1 MTGSVIMAD
10 TVRCGISITSTLLDR
25 FDNLIEKQVY
35 SNRSEAIRDLIRDK
49 LVETEWEEK
58 DHEIVGAITII
69 YSHETR
75 ELLGKLLDL
84 QHHNFSSI
92 IFTIHVHLN
101 EQNCLEVMVARGR
114 VGDVKGIAYRLISTK
129 GVNHGELTM
138 TSLGDSYGKKGG

>member
-10 TVRCGISITSTLLDR
+10 TVRCGISITPTLLDR
-25 FDNLIEKQVY
+25 FDNLIEKQGY

-75 ELLGKLLDL
+75 EVLDKLLDL
-84 QHHNFSSI
+84 QHHIFSSI
-92 IFTIHVHLN
+92 ISIIHVHLN
-101 EQNCLEVMVARGR
+101 EQNCLEVMVVRGR
-114 VGDVKGIAYRLISTK
+114 VGYVKGIADRLISTK

-138 TSLGDSYGKKGG
+138 TSLGERLW